1 MDLNPC
7 IPSCWSFDGEKSS
20 KQHEKGLDL
29 YQSFRNYYAAWPLQ
43 RAAVCIVTNHRLQP
57 LQGKCRK
64 STPGMCH
71 YTFVSTCILFSVSV
85 SCSCPSRHKS
95 TDSSLGTSS
104 SGVKR
109 GTCKWCR
116 GQKKEHSALASVVVD
131 TLAKSTKWYAASPA
145 GKTEHTHTHPHTH
158 THTQTHTKYL
168 E

>member
-1 MDLNPC
+1 MV
-7 IPSCWSFDGEKSS
+7 
-20 KQHEKGLDL
+20 
-29 YQSFRNYYAAWPLQ
+29 R
-43 RAAVCIVTNHRLQP
+43 RAASNMRKDLTCTKVLEIIMQPDPSSELQYVLSQITDYNCCKGSVENLHQVCAITHLFLHASYSQSQSPAAVPPDTNPQ
-57 LQGKCRK
+57 
-64 STPGMCH
+64 TAA
-71 YTFVSTCILFSVSV
+71 
-85 SCSCPSRHKS
+85 
-95 TDSSLGTSS
+95 GTSS

-158 THTQTHTKYL
+158 HTQTHTKYL

>member
-1 MDLNPC
+1 MV
-7 IPSCWSFDGEKSS
+7 
-20 KQHEKGLDL
+20 
-29 YQSFRNYYAAWPLQ
+29 R
-43 RAAVCIVTNHRLQP
+43 RAASNMRKDLTCTKVLEIIMQPDPSSELQYV
-57 LQGKCRK
+57 LSQITDYNCCKGSVENLHHC
-64 STPGMCH
+64 MCH

-95 TDSSLGTSS
+95 TDSSS

-145 GKTEHTHTHPHTH
+145 GKTEHTHTHPHPPTH
-158 THTQTHTKYL
+158 TDTH
-168 E
+168 

>member
-7 IPSCWSFDGEKSS
+7 IPSCWSFDGEKIS

-57 LQGKCRK
+57 LQGKCRN
-64 STPGMCH
+64 STQGMCH
-71 YTFVSTCILFSVSV
+71 YCTGERDSV

-95 TDSSLGTSS
+95 TDSSS

-109 GTCKWCR
+109 GICKWCR
-116 GQKKEHSALASVVVD
+116 GQKKKNTQLLHL
-131 TLAKSTKWYAASPA
+131 LWW
-145 GKTEHTHTHPHTH
+145 THLQRAPCDMLQVLLERLNIHTH
-158 THTQTHTKYL
+158 THTILTLNT
-168 E
+168 

>member
-57 LQGKCRK
+57 LQGKCRN
-64 STPGMCH
+64 STQGMCH
-71 YTFVSTCILFSVSV
+71 YCTGERDSV

-95 TDSSLGTSS
+95 TDSSRHQQLRSEKGNMQVVQRT
-104 SGVKR
+104 K
-109 GTCKWCR
+109 
-116 GQKKEHSALASVVVD
+116 KKEHSALASVVVD

-145 GKTEHTHTHPHTH
+145 GKTEHTHTHTH
-158 THTQTHTKYL
+158 NSHTKYL